1 MTDEIQ
7 SNDPVVV
14 SRFFPISRERVFA
27 AWLDP
32 VILAKFMRPRP
43 EATATVRVDARVGGE
58 FLIVMH
64 QSGNAVEHSGRYLE
78 IDPPSR
84 LAFTWNSVNTDSL
97 DTVVTI
103 EFRAHGTGTD
113 LTLTHRRLPVTQTD
127 AHRNG
132 WTAIV
137 GELEA
142 VLSA

>member
-7 SNDPVVV
+7 SNDTVVV
-14 SRFFPISRERVFA
+14 SRFFPMPRERVFA

-43 EATATVRVDARVGGE
+43 GSTATVQVDARVGGE

-64 QSGNAVEHSGRYLE
+64 QSGNDVEHSGRYLE
-78 IDPPSR
+78 IDPPNR

-97 DTVVTI
+97 DTIVTI
-103 EFRAHGTGTD
+103 EFRAQGHGTN

-127 AHRNG
+127 SHRNG
-132 WTAIV
+132 WTIIV
-137 GELEA
+137 GDLEN
-142 VLSA
+142 VLSV